1 MITLVMAVESEKKTE
16 FEIEVQTFFLKKNY
30 NYGNQEIKLKRLKE
44 FTQQPWGLFLKIKT
58 KKTD

>member
-1 MITLVMAVESEKKTE
+1 MAVESEKKTE
-16 FEIEVQTFFLKKNY
+16 FEIEVQTFFLKQNY